1 MSNSSAVSE
10 EDRKN
15 LSNLNKEIA
24 DRVNDI
30 ANIMSKYIDIKF
42 PWEFSSSSQFGY
54 TVNRKK
60 NEKNEVKARCIGIQV
75 ECIDTGEVGCYD
87 FCGNVCRPG
96 PCGF

>member
-42 PWEFSSSSQFGY
+42 PLEFSSSQFGY

-60 NEKNEVKARCIGIQV
+60 NEKRSKSKGYWDSSRMHR
-75 ECIDTGEVGCYD
+75 Y
-87 FCGNVCRPG
+87 R
-96 PCGF
+96 